1 MIQLPKSSVDGGL
14 ILGVNRYQRFG
25 ETGSDGVRCPK
36 ALWRGSFAGG
46 QKAVGSKEDADVEF
60 VHERWE
66 TEQPSLRKAAKGKGV
81 NL

>member
-14 ILGVNRYQRFG
+14 ILGVNRYQPFG

-46 QKAVGSKEDADVEF
+46 
-60 VHERWE
+60 
-66 TEQPSLRKAAKGKGV
+66 
-81 NL
+81 